1 MAAEPTSTGVTPR
14 RWERFAP
21 FGALGFLLSIV
32 VGAVLVGETTP
43 SSQASAREIAA
54 YFHDHSSGILA
65 NTALVVLGAFAL
77 FPWFLGSL
85 WRATRQAEGDGG
97 ICAVVALVAGVA
109 LLGPLLIQAAAWG
122 AAALEA
128 GPNRDPSV
136 AAGLMDLGNMGFLLV
151 PFPAAALIAATS
163 LAGRPGVL
171 LPTWLTRTGLPLA
184 AVMVVSSVVVPGA
197 APVLFLLFGLWLVA
211 VAFTL
216 VRRGVPTGEP
226 AEG

>member
-54 YFHDHSSGILA
+54 YFHDHSGGILA
-65 NTALVVLGAFAL
+65 NTVVVVLGAFAL

-97 ICAVVALVAGVA
+97 ICAAVALVAGVA
-109 LLGPLLIQAAAWG
+109 LLGPLLIQAAGWG

-128 GPNRDPSV
+128 GPDRDPSV
-136 AAGLMDLGNMGFLLV
+136 TAGLMDLGNMGFFLV

-163 LAGRPGVL
+163 LAGRPEVL
-171 LPTWLTRTGLPLA
+171 LPAWIRRAGLPLA
-184 AVMVVSSVVVPGA
+184 AVLVVSGVLLPGA
-197 APVLFLLFGLWLVA
+197 GPVLFLLFGVWLVA
-211 VAFTL
+211 VAFAL

-226 AEG
+226 AQG